1 MQEYHGVCIF
11 GEWSGEDIHE
21 VTYELLGE
29 GRRLADKLNVPL
41 LVIFLGPPEA
51 EKKAIKLTEF
61 GADEVILALDQKL
74 SNFLDDVYARL
85 VAKILS
91 EYRPEVMLFSATAL
105 GQALAPRVA
114 AILKVG
120 LTAHCI
126 AFDIRDE
133 DRALIQIRPSFGE
146 NVMARIVSLT
156 KPQMATVRPGVFKP
170 AKLEPGRKGKIHH
183 IELSQELLDSNL
195 EILEKHETPKR
206 GVDLSKA
213 KIIVA
218 GGRGLGNKELFKKL
232 FELAELLNG
241 AVGATR
247 PVCHMGWV
255 SEEHMIGVSGSSVSP
270 RLYIGFGI
278 SGALHH
284 LVGIREVETLVAINT
299 DPEAP
304 IMKKANIAVVGD
316 AGEIIPQL
324 IQRLKRIKGV
334 ET

>member
-1 MQEYHGVCIF
+1 MSGYRGVCVF
-11 GEWSGEDIHE
+11 GERSGEEIHE
-21 VTYELLGE
+21 VTYELLNE
-29 GRRLADKLNVPL
+29 GRKLADRLIVPL
-41 LVIFLGPPEA
+41 SVIFLGPPEA
-51 EKKAIKLTEF
+51 ETKAIRLTEF
-61 GADEVILALDQKL
+61 GADEVILALDYRLKD
-74 SNFLDDVYARL
+74 FCDDVYARV

-114 AILKVG
+114 AILRVG

-126 AFDIRDE
+126 GFEIREE

-146 NVMARIVSLT
+146 DVMARIVSIT

-170 AKLEPGRKGKIHH
+170 AKPEPGRTGKIRH
-183 IELSQELLDSNL
+183 IGLSPELLDSDI
-195 EILEKHETPKR
+195 EILERYEMPRK
-206 GVDLSKA
+206 GIDISKA
-213 KIIVA
+213 KVIVA
-218 GGRGLGNKELFKKL
+218 GGRGLASKDLFERL

-247 PVCHMGWV
+247 PVCHMGWI

-270 RLYIGFGI
+270 RLYIGLGI

-284 LVGIREVETLVAINT
+284 MVGIRGVETLVAINT

-304 IMKKANIAVVGD
+304 LMKKADIAVLGD
-316 AGEIIPQL
+316 VREIIPQF

-334 ET
+334 ER